1 MVGGGGLGTVQDPWS
16 AHTLDLF
23 AELDPS
29 VCGVPV
35 AEGALAVHLW
45 GLLLPREHQPG
56 EQGALLMLRDAY
68 PGVLQ
73 YLDSR

>member
-1 MVGGGGLGTVQDPWS
+1 MAGCGRGGAVQDPWG
-16 AHTLDLF
+16 AHPLDLF
-23 AELDPS
+23 AELELS

-45 GLLLPREHQPG
+45 GLVLPCEHQPG
-56 EQGALLMLRDAY
+56 EQGALHMLREAY

-73 YLDSR
+73 YLDGR